1 MSTAE
6 SHKSVKKSG
15 KKKNILLRVTDLC
28 MYFDSAGKRIKA
40 AEHVNFT
47 IREGETFGLVGE
59 SGSGKSTIGK
69 CIIGLNKATDGSIT
83 FGETEL
89 TGIKN
94 HREYKEKM
102 KDIQMIFQDPMSSLN
117 PRKKIG
123 DIVGAGLDI
132 RKTCKDKKE
141 RDRLVGD
148 MLEKVGLAREQ
159 ADRYPGQF
167 SGGQRQRAGIARALI
182 TNPKLIIADECIA
195 ALDASI
201 QAQVVNM
208 LKQIQ
213 RETGTAFLFIS
224 HDLSM
229 VRYLSD
235 RIGVLHLGYLL
246 EIGTTQ
252 EIFSNPI
259 HPYTRN
265 LLAAIPRPNPIM
277 QIHTGPRYDYE
288 TSGVLYENGGWHDVK
303 GQEGH
308 KVWCTDLE
316 FDKWTG
322 GGNAAQEGGGAA

>member
-1 MSTAE
+1 MRIMSEIEKREPLLQVEDLVQTFGKGKSAVTVV
-6 SHKSVKKSG
+6 HKVSFS
-15 KKKNILLRVTDLC
+15 I
-28 MYFDSAGKRIKA
+28 
-40 AEHVNFT
+40 H
-47 IREGETFGLVGE
+47 EGEVFGLVGE

-69 CIIGLNKATDGSIT
+69 CIIGLNEPSGGSIRLS
-83 FGETEL
+83 GAEL
-89 TGIKN
+89 VGKN
-94 HREYKEKM
+94 AAAEREKAR
-102 KDIQMIFQDPMSSLN
+102 DSIQMIFQDPMSSLN